1 MRTNFSINSVPNSLA
16 SKLVIRFMI
25 RSDLP
30 EVVAIEQ
37 QVFDFPWTEKEFI
50 GTLRSRN
57 SIGMVVEHSQSRRVL
72 GFCVYELAK
81 NTIEI
86 MTLAVMVEWQRKGVG
101 ALIVEQLIAKLSPER
116 RTRILACVR
125 EWNLGAHLFFARQ
138 GFKATGVLRDY
149 YDDSDED
156 AYAFMYRLGEQCR
169 GK

>member
-50 GTLRSRN
+50 ETLRSRN

-72 GFCVYELAK
+72 GFCVYELAAK

-86 MTLAVMVEWQRKGVG
+86 MTLAVMMEWQRKGVG

-138 GFKATGVLRDY
+138 GFTATGVLRDY

-156 AYAFMYRLGEQCR
+156 AYAFMYRLGEQPT
-169 GK
+169 

>member
-1 MRTNFSINSVPNSLA
+1 
-16 SKLVIRFMI
+16 
-25 RSDLP
+25 
-30 EVVAIEQ
+30 
-37 QVFDFPWTEKEFI
+37 
-50 GTLRSRN
+50 
-57 SIGMVVEHSQSRRVL
+57 MVVEHSQSRRVL